1 VGNGLHLDRHGHGSR
16 ERLTAHAAELS
27 DGRVAFEL
35 SGAGPPLVLLHGAM
49 GDRAENQREDGSV
62 WGMASTWIVTATAP
76 ESA

>member
-1 VGNGLHLDRHGHGSR
+1 
-16 ERLTAHAAELS
+16 
-27 DGRVAFEL
+27 
-35 SGAGPPLVLLHGAM
+35 M